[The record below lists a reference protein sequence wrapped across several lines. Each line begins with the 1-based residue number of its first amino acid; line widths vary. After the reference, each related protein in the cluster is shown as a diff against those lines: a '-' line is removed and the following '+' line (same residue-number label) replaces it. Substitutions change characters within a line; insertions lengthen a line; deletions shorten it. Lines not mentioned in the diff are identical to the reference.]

1 MSYSHQ
7 CGARPRVSPRRNQGR
22 PGEIG
27 NVTGNGRSIKRGEQ
41 ASHTPPDAP
50 HSRPMPSSRLA
61 APRACAARAALLL
74 AAVAPLLHAQRAA
87 PAPAATPTDA
97 DLAALRW
104 RLVGPFRGG
113 RVGAVVGDP
122 SKPLVFYMGA
132 ANGGVWKTT
141 NAGQIWRNISDS
153 VSTIS
158 GVGAIAVAPSD
169 PNVIY
174 VGTGERDLREDLT
187 HGNGVWRSTDGGAS
201 WTSLGLAPTRQTG
214 AIRVDPRDPDRVY
227 VAAMGHA
234 FAPNSERGVFRST
247 DGGASWKKVL
257 FLDDST
263 GAIDLAMDPSNPRI
277 LYAAMWRFQRAP
289 WGMQQGGGRTGI
301 YKSTDGGDTW
311 TSITDAAGLPKRPL
325 GRIGLAVS
333 PARPQRLW
341 ASVEAPD
348 SSGGIFRSDDAGATW
363 MRINGEQKFHVR
375 AWYYSTL
382 TADPVDENTVYVM
395 NLSVHKSID
404 GGKTFE
410 RVRVPHGDTHFLW
423 IDPKD
428 PSRMI
433 NGNDGGATV
442 SLDGGRSWSSV
453 YNQPTAQFYHVTT
466 DNRFPYRILGAQQ
479 DNSTVSIA
487 SRSDD
492 GAIGEQDYHSVG
504 GCENAYITV
513 DPRNPDI
520 AYAGCYMGTLTRYD
534 HAARQSRDISVV
546 LANYDGHAA
555 RDVPERFAW
564 TYPIFLSP
572 HDPKTLY
579 ISSQHVWKS
588 TDEGHSWAK
597 ISPDLSRADP
607 KTLGPSGGQ
616 VHYDMTGTEWYAMVF
631 ALAESPLVPGLLW
644 GGTDDGLV
652 HVTRNGGTNWT
663 KITPPAFGDFTKVS
677 IIEPSHFDAGTAYLA
692 ANRYQQGDDQPL
704 LWKTTDYGATWT
716 KIVRGIPDGAFAR
729 AIRED
734 PKRRGLLYA
743 GTELGV
749 FVSFD
754 DGASW
759 RPLQQNLPRVSV
771 RDLRVHDDDLIA
783 ATHGRAFWSLDDLT
797 PLRAMTDSLRRAAV
811 AMTAPP
817 VTTRFAGGRRAGAV
831 DAAPNP
837 LPGISVTYWLRE
849 APRDSLAIEFADAQN
864 TLLRRFVAKIKPPA
878 TDTENSAV
886 VPAAYRSPSAPQ
898 LSFDAA
904 DSIPHARQGL
914 NRFVWNMRLPGPK
927 LLSDVVTDDGMEEG
941 PLAPPGSYRVRVI
954 AGRDTAIQLATVRGD
969 PRLKT
974 TANEYLELYSS
985 ALRLRDQ
992 VDRVSQSAERI
1003 ADLKGQVGE
1012 RLKQTAD
1019 QPYADRAKG
1028 AATPLMSSLEAVRAE
1043 LIDVNSHAPQITL
1056 HYPIKLYNKLLYLNS
1071 QLQYGDARPTTSHL
1085 RVLGELTRE
1094 VDGQLGK
1101 LEAIERTELA
1111 AFNRLLD
1118 ELKVPGVLPKGMPKP
1133 AVVP

>member
-1 MSYSHQ
+1 MTPL
-7 CGARPRVSPRRNQGR
+7 ALRPLLVPVLTVG
-22 PGEIG
+22 
-27 NVTGNGRSIKRGEQ
+27 
-41 ASHTPPDAP
+41 
-50 HSRPMPSSRLA
+50 
-61 APRACAARAALLL
+61 LL
-74 AAVAPLLHAQRAA
+74 AAAPSPADAQRA
-87 PAPAATPTDA
+87 PGTRVSSAATDVTDA

-122 SKPLVFYMGA
+122 TQRLVFYMGA
-132 ANGGVWKTT
+132 VNGGVWKTT
-141 NAGQIWRNISDS
+141 NAGQSWTNLTDS

-158 GVGAIAVAPSD
+158 SVGAIAIAPSD
-169 PNVIY
+169 ANVIY

-187 HGNGVWRSTDGGAS
+187 HGNGVWRSTDGGAT
-201 WTSLGLAPTRQTG
+201 WKSLGLADTRQTG

-234 FAPNSERGVFRST
+234 FGPNRERGIYRSL
-247 DGGASWKKVL
+247 DGGTTWKQVL

-277 LYAAMWRFQRAP
+277 LYAAMWKFQRFP
-289 WGMQQGGGRTGI
+289 WGMNQGGGKTGI

-311 TSITDAAGLPKRPL
+311 TSLTDASGLPARPL

-333 PARPQRLW
+333 PARPQRVW

-348 SSGGIFRSDDAGATW
+348 SSGGIFRSDDGGASWT
-363 MRINGEQKFHVR
+363 RVNGEQKFHVR

-382 TADPVDENTVYVM
+382 TADPLDENTVYVM
-395 NLSVHKSID
+395 NLSVHRSVD

-428 PSRMI
+428 NTRMI

-442 SLDGGRSWSSV
+442 SLDGGRTWSSV

-479 DNSTVSIA
+479 DNSTVSIT
-487 SRSDD
+487 SRSDN
-492 GAIGEQDYHSVG
+492 GAIGPTDYHSVG
-504 GCENAYITV
+504 GCENAYIAV

-534 HAARQSRDISVV
+534 HAARQTRDISVG
-546 LANYDGHAA
+546 LANYDGHAS

-564 TYPIFLSP
+564 TYPILLSP

-607 KTLGPSGGQ
+607 RTMGPSGGP
-616 VHYDMTGTEWYAMVF
+616 VHFDMTGTEWYAMVF
-631 ALAESPLVPGLLW
+631 ALAESPLVKGVLW
-644 GGTDDGLV
+644 AGTDDGLV
-652 HVTRNGGTNWT
+652 HVTRDGGGTWT
-663 KITPPAFGDFTKVS
+663 KITPPGFGDFTKVS
-677 IIEPSHFDAGTAYLA
+677 IIEPSHFDAGTAYVA
-692 ANRYQQGDDQPL
+692 ANRYQQDDYQPY

-716 KIVRGIPDGAFAR
+716 KIVRGIPDGAFTR

-734 PKRRGLLYA
+734 PKRRGVLYA

-771 RDLRVHDDDLIA
+771 RDLRVHEDDLIA

-797 PLRAMTDSLRRAAV
+797 PLRAMADSLRSGALAV
-811 AMTAPP
+811 AVPA
-817 VTTRFAGGRRAGAV
+817 VTTRFAAGRRGGGV
-831 DAAPNP
+831 DAAANP
-837 LPGISVTYWLRE
+837 WPGIPVSYWLRQ
-849 APRDSLAIEFADAQN
+849 APADSLVIEFATAKGE
-864 TLLRRFVAKIKPPA
+864 LLRRFVSKAKTPA
-878 TDTENSAV
+878 SDSAKAAA
-886 VPAAYRSPSAPQ
+886 VPAAYRPVTATQTSFEPS
-898 LSFDAA
+898 
-904 DSIPHARQGL
+904 DSVPHARAGL
-914 NRFVWNMRLPGPK
+914 NRFVWNLRMPGPK
-927 LLSDVVTDDGMEEG
+927 LLSEVVTDDGMEEG
-941 PLAPPGSYRVRVI
+941 PLVPPGEYRVRVI
-954 AGRDTAIQLATVRGD
+954 AGRDTATRTAVVRGD
-969 PRLKT
+969 PRLST
-974 TANEYLELYSS
+974 TQAEYVELYTS

-992 VDRVSQSAERI
+992 VTRVSESAERVV
-1003 ADLKGQVGE
+1003 DLKAQIGDRVT
-1012 RLKQTAD
+1012 RTAE
-1019 QPYADRAKG
+1019 QPYAERVKSAAK
-1028 AATPLMSSLEAVRAE
+1028 PLTSSLEGVRAE
-1043 LIDVNSHAPQITL
+1043 LIDVHSHASQITL
-1056 HYPIKLYNKLLYLNS
+1056 HYPIKLYNKLLYLNL
-1071 QLQYGDARPTTSHL
+1071 QLQDGDGRPTTSHL
-1085 RVLGELTRE
+1085 RVLGELTGE
-1094 VDGQLGK
+1094 VNGQLGK
-1101 LEAIERTELA
+1101 LEALERNELA
-1111 AFNRLLD
+1111 AFNRLLE
-1118 ELKVPGVLPKGMPKP
+1118 ELKVPGVMGKSPPRP